1 MADAAPVVGGEDE
14 NGVVKVPALLQGV
27 HHLPD
32 GLVHGGQHAQ
42 HQHPLLAHFLIFQTP
57 HIFNGH
63 LVSQKLGGNRRV
75 DHLHGGVESL
85 EREIEEKR
93 ILGFRVNLFSLLYDP
108 HRFVSIEVSAVP
120 EREIFFWSEIEM
132 FPPAARIEQNL
143 FIFVKVV
150 TLVFVSHV
158 GEVVE
163 HSEVRSVKC
172 VESTP
177 E

>member
-1 MADAAPVVGGEDE
+1 M
-14 NGVVKVPALLQGV
+14 
-27 HHLPD
+27 
-32 GLVHGGQHAQ
+32 
-42 HQHPLLAHFLIFQTP
+42 
-57 HIFNGH
+57 
-63 LVSQKLGGNRRV
+63 
-75 DHLHGGVESL
+75 
-85 EREIEEKR
+85 
-93 ILGFRVNLFSLLYDP
+93 LYLKGK
-108 HRFVSIEVSAVP
+108 
-120 EREIFFWSEIEM
+120 FFWSEIEM

-143 FIFVKVV
+143 FVFVKVV